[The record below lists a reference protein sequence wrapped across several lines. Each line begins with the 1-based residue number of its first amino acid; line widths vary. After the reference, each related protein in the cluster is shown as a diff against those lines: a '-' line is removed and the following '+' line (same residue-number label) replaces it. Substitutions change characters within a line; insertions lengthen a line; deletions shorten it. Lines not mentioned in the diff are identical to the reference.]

1 MKVTI
6 FLNTAG
12 GHKRDYIENFG
23 KGIENIGKDEV
34 VYNKDNNYHSTDVAV
49 IFGFKSN
56 SVDSVTHLYRQEI
69 FNNHKNGKIFFMDSN
84 AFKAYELSLIH
95 I

>member
-34 VYNKDNNYHSTDVAV
+34 VYNKDNSYHSTDVAV

-56 SVDSVTHLYRQEI
+56 S
-69 FNNHKNGKIFFMDSN
+69 G
-84 AFKAYELSLIH
+84 
-95 I
+95 